1 LLYAC
6 VNETNSSTIVYHA
19 VWKLTNT
26 NLFFKET
33 ARFALITL
41 AIVIPIRLFIAEPFV
56 VSGAS
61 MEPTF
66 QNGEYLIV
74 DRLSYNFEEPKRGE
88 VIIFRYPKDPKKYF
102 IKRII
107 GLPGETVSISGNTIN
122 IRNAANPQGF
132 DLDQSYISRQI
143 PSTFSM
149 TLKDDEY
156 FVMGDNRPQSSDSRV
171 WGALPEDYIVGRAL
185 LRLFPFTRINTLP
198 GDHSE

>member
-1 LLYAC
+1 M
-6 VNETNSSTIVYHA
+6 ETHQHES
-19 VWKLTNT
+19 
-26 NLFFKET
+26 FFKET

-122 IRNAANPQGF
+122 IRNATNPQGF